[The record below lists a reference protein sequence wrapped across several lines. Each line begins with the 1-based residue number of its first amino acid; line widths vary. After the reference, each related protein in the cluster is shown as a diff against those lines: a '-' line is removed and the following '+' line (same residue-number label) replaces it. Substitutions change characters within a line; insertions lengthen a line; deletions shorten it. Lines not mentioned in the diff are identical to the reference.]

1 MNSSYPF
8 AYKTAYDRY
17 SKKMFSISRA
27 DNLTSWMIATSE
39 FNILRSQPG
48 HVFVIDKIR
57 ICGHASTT
65 GATGSDEEFVHLRFR
80 TDDVSAT
87 EKGQL
92 IFQITNGGTTA
103 AAGQTNRTYEFNG
116 RLCVPEGY
124 KITLTNVHPGIAGSA
139 LITWFPE
146 IHGFYMPIR
155 EASNLGIYPG
165 IDNWFCKGV
174 MPSTTSATEL
184 VPAVAGRSIQIEGYN
199 FQGLTLTGAGDL
211 SLTHYDAT
219 TDRACLRWYTSSGS
233 QNYKAD
239 AFTASLERN
248 LPIGNSLRYTA
259 SANMAPGTGARGCV
273 SVWGRYT
280 DTPNTFNPNGFF
292 GIQGNPSATAAAGVS
307 TLTDSSKEWVT
318 NSLAGVTGK
327 IVSGTGAGAT
337 FTVASNTATVLTMS
351 QTWTANGAAS
361 GIDSTSEY
369 RFDVADGQKWWVAI
383 DAGSQTTAT
392 ESAFLAVPSYRSL
405 PARIQHLQVSG
416 DSNAASLLAP
426 PSVLL
431 KSCLGARKGSGVTVP
446 DAGAGVRFP
455 GTGLDTVNSTGFIT
469 MSPLMAVQAT
479 GDLHAVVDK
488 ISVPVAINRATTFAT
503 SSVLNVEVAN
513 GWTNVFVSL
522 DGVLGDESPF
532 STSPEA
538 VAIRYQTN
546 SA

>member
-8 AYKTAYDRY
+8 AYKSAYDRY

-27 DNLTSWMIATSE
+27 DNLTAWMLANTE

-65 GATGSDEEFVHLRFR
+65 GATDQYPEFVHLRFR

-124 KITLTNVHPGIAGSA
+124 KITLTNVHPVALAGA

-155 EASNLGIYPG
+155 EAANLGIYPG

-174 MPSTTSATEL
+174 MPTTTSATEL
-184 VPAVAGRSIQIEGYN
+184 VPAVTGRSIQIEGYN
-199 FQGLTLTGAGDL
+199 FQGMTLTGAGNL

-233 QNYKAD
+233 QNFKAD
-239 AFTASLERN
+239 AFSARLERN
-248 LPIGNSLRYTA
+248 LPIGNSLRYTT
-259 SANMAPGTGARGCV
+259 SANLAVGAGSRGCI

-280 DTPNTFNPNGFF
+280 DTPDTFNINGFF
-292 GIQGNPSATAAAGVS
+292 GIQGNPSATAAAGAS

-327 IVSGTGAGAT
+327 IVAGTGAGAT
-337 FTVASNTATVLTMS
+337 FTVSSNTATVLTMS
-351 QTWTANGAAS
+351 QTWTANGAAA

-369 RFDVADGQKWWVAI
+369 RFDVSDGKKWWVAI
-383 DAGSQTTAT
+383 DAGSHTTAT
-392 ESAFLAVPSYRSL
+392 ESAFLVLPSYL
-405 PARIQHLQVSG
+405 NKPARVQHLQVSG

-431 KSCLGARKGSGVTVP
+431 KSCLGSRKGSGTTVP
-446 DAGAGVRFP
+446 DAGGGVRFP
-455 GTGLDTVNSTGFIT
+455 GTGLDGVNNSGFIL
-469 MSPLMAVQAT
+469 MSPIMAVQAA
-479 GDLHAVVDK
+479 GDIHAVVDG
-488 ISVPVAINRATTFAT
+488 ISVPISIGASTTFAT
-503 SSVLNVEVAN
+503 SSILNVEVAN
-513 GWTNVFVSL
+513 GWTNVFASV
-522 DGVLGDESPF
+522 DGVLGDEAPF